1 MVKRS
6 IDFTTAR
13 SIKLLSETLNP
24 IIADFWIFF
33 SETESSAKRLKA
45 PYSSTGGPLSR

>member
-1 MVKRS
+1 MNLYTKLFMFIETMVKRS

-24 IIADFWIFF
+24 IIADF
-33 SETESSAKRLKA
+33 
-45 PYSSTGGPLSR
+45 